1 MLLSE
6 QVTILIPTKNRAND
20 LQASLARMRDSG
32 YGELPFVIYDD
43 GSADPE
49 ATCQATECLKNV
61 TVVYGEKSRGQAYGR
76 NRLLEQCRTPF
87 ALLTDDDTFFL
98 SSPDVLAEL
107 IARDLYF
114 SGIGRADAVCAQV
127 VRSYDRVL
135 LFPGL
140 EGTRQIV
147 SPVGMGLLVRTD
159 VMRKLKGFRDFFV
172 YRHEESELGLRLWA
186 YSHIVVATTE
196 IFLEHVHTPAG
207 RSSKQYDYLTSR
219 NLILMHFLDLP
230 GIHGLPTGVLRAMRL
245 FFRLHVHY
253 FSLLQGFVTG
263 LIGCWRYRGERSV
276 MSLKRYRALVEF
288 RRKLQ

>member
-20 LQASLARMRDSG
+20 LKASLARMRDSG

-49 ATCQATECLKNV
+49 ATRQATECLKNV

-114 SGIGRADAVCAQV
+114 SGIAERMQLRTGGSR
-127 VRSYDRVL
+127 YDRVL

-147 SPVGMGLLVRTD
+147 SPVGRGYWF
-159 VMRKLKGFRDFFV
+159 G
-172 YRHEESELGLRLWA
+172 
-186 YSHIVVATTE
+186 
-196 IFLEHVHTPAG
+196 
-207 RSSKQYDYLTSR
+207 LTS
-219 NLILMHFLDLP
+219 
-230 GIHGLPTGVLRAMRL
+230 
-245 FFRLHVHY
+245 
-253 FSLLQGFVTG
+253 
-263 LIGCWRYRGERSV
+263 
-276 MSLKRYRALVEF
+276 
-288 RRKLQ
+288 